1 MKKGI
6 LILLLSFL
14 LIIPYISNIANVSA
28 QESKKQLFII
38 SPHWEGIR
46 KEYGEAFAKWYKTRY
61 GEEVEVVWT
70 GLGTSDCVASI
81 EDWYSKHT
89 EGKWDIMWGGGVD
102 PFLKLK
108 KEGLL
113 ESFNPNEDPEFKA
126 ILEKVPKDFAGIP
139 MYDTEDYTWFG
150 TALSGFGIIYNKKVL
165 KQLNFPVPKTWED
178 LTNEKIIGW
187 VSSADPRHSGS
198 THMAYEIILQA
209 YGWEKG
215 WTIITMLGAN
225 VKDFPQHSST
235 VPSRVAAG
243 EAAYGLAIDFYAWAQ
258 IAKVGEENIGYVMPE
273 GLTVI
278 NPDSIAIL
286 KNPPHKDLAKVF
298 IKFVLSEEG
307 QKLWMLPAG
316 KYEDGPKQYTL
327 GRMCVVPEL
336 YSKLKDR
343 TIVPVN
349 PFEIKSVLSYN
360 STKGGDRWSV
370 VNDMFGALIIDTHEE
385 LVNAW
390 KKIIENKKKLPSDVL
405 DKIMAEFT
413 KVPVDEKTA
422 LQYATKWSDQT
433 FRNQKI
439 SEWRT
444 FAIEKYKKTISM
456 IDEAIASIEAQK
468 RQQQLM
474 TIVATVLII
483 VIIIVGVFFY
493 MKKKKT

>member
-1 MKKGI
+1 MKKGF
-6 LILLLSFL
+6 LILLIFL
-14 LIIPYISNIANVSA
+14 VLILPYFANIGNVNA
-28 QESKKQLFII
+28 QPEKKQLLII

-46 KEYGEAFAKWYKTRY
+46 KEYGAAFAKWYKAKY
-61 GEEVEVVWT
+61 GQDVEVVWT
-70 GLGTSDCVASI
+70 GLGTSDCVKSI

-108 KEGLL
+108 SEGLL
-113 ESFNPNEDPEFKA
+113 ESFNPDEDPEFKA
-126 ILEKVPKDFAGIP
+126 ILAKIPKDFAGIP
-139 MYDTEDYTWFG
+139 MYDTKDYTWFG

-165 KQLNFPVPKTWED
+165 SKLKFPEPKTWED
-178 LTNEKIIGW
+178 ITNDKLIGW

-215 WTIITMLGAN
+215 WEIITKLGGN

-258 IAKVGEENIGYVMPE
+258 IAKVGAENIGYVMPE

-286 KNPPHKDLAKVF
+286 KNPPHKELAKIF
-298 IKFVLSEEG
+298 IKFVLSEDG

-316 KYEDGPKQYTL
+316 KYPDGPSEYNL
-327 GRMCVVPEL
+327 GRMCVIPDL
-336 YSKLKDR
+336 YDQLKDKS
-343 TIVPVN
+343 IVPVN
-349 PFEIKSVLSYN
+349 PFVIKSTLEYN
-360 STKGGDRWSV
+360 STKGGTRWSI
-370 VNDMFGALIIDTHEE
+370 VNDMIGALIIDTHDN
-385 LVNAW
+385 LVAAW
-390 KKIIENKKKLPSDVL
+390 KKIAENKDKLPADVM
-405 DKIMAEFT
+405 DKIMKEFT

-422 LQYATKWSDQT
+422 LQYASKWSDQT

-444 FAIEKYKKTISM
+444 FALNKYKNTISM
-456 IDEAIASIEAQK
+456 VDEALKSIEAQK
-468 RQQQLM
+468 QQQQM
-474 TIVATVLII
+474 MMIAGVVI
-483 VIIIVGVFFY
+483 VIIVVVVFY
-493 MKKKKT
+493 YLKKKPKQ